1 VNLRL
6 LALLLLQV
14 TAVQTDDRLGF
25 ATHFQQGWN
34 ADAVVPKIVA
44 SGAGMIRDDI
54 GWWNCEPSK
63 GTYKMRPSDVHWIS
77 VAGQAGLKIVL
88 CLQYPPPWYKDAS
101 GNPYDPTAYGNMAA
115 WLAQQCAAHPE
126 WNVVAIEVLNEP
138 NNISYFKGS
147 AGLTRYVAVLNSA
160 YQKVKAVNPSLNVIG
175 LGMQGDQN
183 FAMMDQGAQGDGF
196 TLHPYDPGDIVPE
209 HNYEPPYKDFLH
221 YLAAWR
227 MRTKLPRWD
236 TEWGN
241 QSSPAGGEY
250 NQALE
255 HVRRIL
261 LCFGGGVAHTFI
273 YDFMDAGDHSGVI
286 TSDLAPKQ
294 AYKVIQR
301 LLPYLR
307 GLSSQGS
314 IQVNKYSSPPN
325 FDYSNFISYVFQSDA
340 VSPVNTVA
348 TAWIG
353 YGKTDKAHFVSY
365 GTQMSFYHP
374 AAKTVMALNTMTGT
388 TWSPIWSQSG
398 SNVVLKSEQVTN
410 EPVLYIVR

>member
-1 VNLRL
+1 MRL
-6 LALLLLQV
+6 LTLLLLCAINIQ
-14 TAVQTDDRLGF
+14 ADDRLGF
-25 ATHFQQGWN
+25 VTHFQQGWN
-34 ADAVVPKIVA
+34 ADALLPKIVQ

-63 GTYKMRPSDVHWIS
+63 GKYTMRASDVHWIS

-115 WLAQQCAAHPE
+115 WLAQQCLAHPE
-126 WNVVAIEVLNEP
+126 WNVAAIEVLNEP
-138 NNISYFKGS
+138 NNIRYFQGS

-160 YQKVKAVNPSLNVIG
+160 YQKVKAVNPFINVIG

-183 FAMMDQGAQGDGF
+183 FTMMARGAQGDGF

-209 HNYEPPYKDFLH
+209 HNYEPPYHDFLQ
-221 YLAAWR
+221 YLNLWR
-227 MRTKLPRWD
+227 AHTSLPRWD
-236 TEWGN
+236 TEWGD
-241 QSSPAGGEY
+241 QSSLAGGEY

-255 HVRRIL
+255 HVRRII
-261 LCFGGGVAHTFI
+261 LCFGGGVAHSFI

-286 TSDLAPKQ
+286 TAGLAPKQ
-294 AYKVIQR
+294 AYTVIQR
-301 LLPYLR
+301 LLPYLQ
-307 GLSSQGS
+307 GLTSQGG
-314 IQVNKYSSPPN
+314 IQVDKYNSASN
-325 FDYSNFISYVFQSDA
+325 FDYSNFISYVFQSDP

-348 TAWIG
+348 TGWIG
-353 YGKTDKAHFVSY
+353 YSKADKAHFVAY
-365 GTQMSFYHP
+365 GAQMNFYHP
-374 AAKTVMALNTMTGT
+374 AANTVTALNTMTGA

-398 SNVVLKSEQVTN
+398 SSIVLKGEQVTN

>member
-1 VNLRL
+1 VNIRF
-6 LALLLLQV
+6 LAFLFLPVITIQ
-14 TAVQTDDRLGF
+14 ADDRLGF
-25 ATHFQQGWN
+25 VTHFQQGWN
-34 ADAVVPKIVA
+34 VDAIVPKIVA

-63 GTYKMRPSDVHWIS
+63 GTYKLRPSDVHWIS
-77 VAGQAGLKIVL
+77 VAGRAGLKIVL

-147 AGLTRYVAVLNSA
+147 AGLTRYVALLNST
-160 YQKVKAVNPSLNVIG
+160 YQKVKGVNPLINVIG

-183 FAMMDQGAQGDGF
+183 FTMMAQGAQGDGF

-209 HNYEPPYKDFLH
+209 HNYEPPYKDFVQ
-221 YLAAWR
+221 YLTAWR
-227 MRTKLPRWD
+227 THTSLPRWD

-241 QSSPAGGEY
+241 QSSLAGSEY

-255 HVRRIL
+255 HVRRII
-261 LCFGGGVAHTFI
+261 LCFGGGVAHSFI

-286 TSDLAPKQ
+286 TASLAPKQ
-294 AYKVIQR
+294 AYTVIQR
-301 LLPYLR
+301 LLPYLQ
-307 GLSSQGS
+307 GLSSQGDIS
-314 IQVNKYSSPPN
+314 IDKSNSASK
-325 FDYSNFISYVFQSDA
+325 FDYPNFISYVFQSDS
-340 VSPVNTVA
+340 VSPVRTVA
-348 TAWIG
+348 TGWIG
-353 YGKTDKAHFVSY
+353 YGKADRAHFVSY
-365 GTQMSFYHP
+365 GAQMSFYHP
-374 AAKTVMALNTMTGT
+374 AAKTVTALNTMTGA

-398 SNVVLKSEQVTN
+398 SSVVLKSEQVTN
-410 EPVLYIVR
+410 EPVLYVVR